1 MEPDATPDLVGRT
14 SARLLADGVGRL
26 DRLEALRLLAVL
38 DASTDANGRVRRPLD
53 DLAAEFELPTM
64 GVMRSLDH
72 LERAGAIQ
80 REDGGTVLLLDRDED
95 LGGIHLADFLDDVRA
110 SFDDPV
116 PSPAPTHSPWMARA
130 GAALVAVAA
139 AVGIIALAPSQ
150 PAVQPVATGPTS
162 SVAAAPSSTS
172 STSAGRSSVVP
183 PSSAL
188 DRTPFEPGAS
198 TAVPGADTTV
208 VAATRCPTGAPTA
221 EIVGNLVRLSNPT
234 SADVVVL
241 SLDIGGILSPT
252 TLAIPAG
259 QHVDYAL
266 PAPPPSAS
274 IGEWDW
280 SDPNTAGTCPS

>member
-72 LERAGAIQ
+72 LERVGAIQ
-80 REDGGTVLLLDRDED
+80 REGGTVLLLDRDEG
-95 LGGIHLADFLDDVRA
+95 LGGMHLADFLDDVRA

-116 PSPAPTHSPWMARA
+116 EEQALTRSPWLARA

-150 PAVQPVATGPTS
+150 PSVQPVATAPTS
-162 SVAAAPSSTS
+162 SMAGPSSSTS
-172 STSAGRSSVVP
+172 STSTGGSSAVT

-188 DRTPFEPGAS
+188 DRTPFEPGAPTGS
-198 TAVPGADTTV
+198 VPGADTTV
-208 VAATRCPTGAPTA
+208 VAAAQCPTGSPTA
-221 EIVGNLVRLSNPT
+221 EIIGNLVRLSNPT

-241 SLDIGGILSPT
+241 SLDIGGLVSPT
-252 TLAIPAG
+252 TLSVPAG
-259 QHVDYAL
+259 QSVDYAL

-274 IGEWDW
+274 IDEWDW
-280 SDPNTAGTCPS
+280 SDPTTARTCAS

>member
-38 DASTDANGRVRRPLD
+38 DASTDAGGRVRRPLD

-64 GVMRSLDH
+64 GVMRSLEH
-72 LERAGAIQ
+72 LERVGAIQ
-80 REDGGTVLLLDRDED
+80 REGGTVLLLDRDEG
-95 LGGIHLADFLDDVRA
+95 LGGMHLADFLDDVRA
-110 SFDDPV
+110 SFDDPAE
-116 PSPAPTHSPWMARA
+116 APPLTHSPWLARA

-150 PAVQPVATGPTS
+150 PSVQPVATGPTS
-162 SVAAAPSSTS
+162 SVAAGPSSTS
-172 STSAGRSSVVP
+172 STSTGHSSVVT

-188 DRTPFEPGAS
+188 DRTPFEPGT
-198 TAVPGADTTV
+198 TAGSVPGADTTV
-208 VAATRCPTGAPTA
+208 AAAQCPTGGPTA

-241 SLDIGGILSPT
+241 SLDIGGLLSPT
-252 TLAIPAG
+252 NLSVPAG

-274 IGEWDW
+274 IDEWDW
-280 SDPNTAGTCPS
+280 SDPTITGTCPS